1 MGGKSAKAKQT
12 NNLPYGYWGGL
23 FGGQNG
29 LGALSPYGYGGYG
42 LGSCCGYGGYG
53 GYGCGSGISPLAFP
67 FNGAFGFPG
76 IGGLGTPFG
85 GSKGTVNLKD
95 TITGATLKLK
105 W

>member
-23 FGGQNG
+23 FGGQG
-29 LGALSPYGYGGYG
+29 GYGGYG
-42 LGSCCGYGGYG
+42 CNALSPYSGYGGCGFGGYG
-53 GYGCGSGISPLAFP
+53 SYGCGSGISPLAFP

-95 TITGATLKLK
+95 TISGATLKLK